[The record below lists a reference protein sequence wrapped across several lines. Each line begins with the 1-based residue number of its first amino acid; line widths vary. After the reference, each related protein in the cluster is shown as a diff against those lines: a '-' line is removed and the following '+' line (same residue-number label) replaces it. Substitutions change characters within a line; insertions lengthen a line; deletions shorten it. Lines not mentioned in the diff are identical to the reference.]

1 MKSFL
6 AAVLSLFVPGLG
18 QLYKGH
24 FVQAIVWFLVVG
36 AAYGLLYWF
45 VFALVP
51 MVLHIICILQAYFI
65 DNEEEA
71 GSVALRFQHRKAQ
84 YGFQPFRRRLPGV
97 REINLMMC
105 PHT

>member
-6 AAVLSLFVPGLG
+6 AAILSLFVPGLG

-24 FVQAIVWFLVVG
+24 FVQAIIWFLVVG

-51 MVLHIICILQAYFI
+51 IPAYHLHSAGVLHGQRI
-65 DNEEEA
+65 
-71 GSVALRFQHRKAQ
+71 R
-84 YGFQPFRRRLPGV
+84 PPGT
-97 REINLMMC
+97 ES
-105 PHT
+105 